1 MLSVAVGRGMQSV
14 DPYLVIRNSLTF
26 IFRETG
32 TSFFL
37 QRSFPRF
44 CGLISGVSHI
54 FGEGGGGRF
63 GSGGC
68 CMYV

>member
-1 MLSVAVGRGMQSV
+1 MQSV

-44 CGLISGVSHI
+44 CGLISGLVSHI
-54 FGEGGGGRF
+54 FREGGGVGGGRF